1 METEQVIVSLYQGG
15 MHLTMETS
23 RRILEKMTEIR
34 KRNPQQWERKDLDLM
49 EQAEKDLGII

>member
-1 METEQVIVSLYQGG
+1 MDDKIILSMYQGG

-23 RRILEKMTEIR
+23 RIILEKMTEIR

>member
-1 METEQVIVSLYQGG
+1 MDDKIILSMYQGG

>member
-1 METEQVIVSLYQGG
+1 
-15 MHLTMETS
+15 METS

>member
-34 KRNPQQWERKDLDLM
+34 KRNPQQWERKDLELM

>member
-1 METEQVIVSLYQGG
+1 MGTEQVIVSLYQGG

-34 KRNPQQWERKDLDLM
+34 KRNPQQWERKDLELM